1 MKSIGII
8 SGAGPYAGIV
18 LHQKIIKI
26 CNDSGCKKD
35 VEFPLI
41 KHISYPFASTD
52 INGVVDFI
60 LSQKELSKA
69 IQMCNEVDQIA
80 LACNS
85 LLPSLNEINKVLVFD
100 PRTILKKMYID
111 QPVIVLA
118 SVSSVQSGLYD
129 DITNDI
135 IYPDKHMQEKVNKII
150 DEVMQG
156 NINQKLFDDLISE
169 VKKNKPDILIL
180 LGCTELCVFKD
191 EKSTINILDI
201 IAKNMI

>member
-8 SGAGPYAGIV
+8 SGAGPYAGLV
-18 LHQKIIKI
+18 LHQKIIKL
-26 CNDSGCKKD
+26 CNSLGYKKD

-52 INGVVDFI
+52 IDGVINFP
-60 LSQKELSKA
+60 LSQKELAYA
-69 IQMCNEVDQIA
+69 IEMCSDVDKIA

-85 LLPSLNEINKVLVFD
+85 LLPSLSDINKTMVFD
-100 PRTILKKMYID
+100 PRRVLKDKFFNE
-111 QPVIVLA
+111 PLLVLA

-129 DITNDI
+129 SLSKNIF
-135 IYPDKHMQEKVNKII
+135 YPDATIQKKVNQII

-156 NINQKLFDDLISE
+156 HINQKIFHDFIDNL
-169 VKKNKPDILIL
+169 KMGNTKIL

-191 EKSTINILDI
+191 KESTINILDV
-201 IAKNMI
+201 IAQNMI